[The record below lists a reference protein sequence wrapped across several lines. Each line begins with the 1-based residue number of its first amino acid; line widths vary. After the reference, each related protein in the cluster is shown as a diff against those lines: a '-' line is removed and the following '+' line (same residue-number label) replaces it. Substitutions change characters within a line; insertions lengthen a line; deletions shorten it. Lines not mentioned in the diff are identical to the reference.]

1 MRLKNVASR
10 EIVQADVI
18 AKQFDGEINHRDQ
31 TAIVRSSLNETDVQ
45 QLRERHGPDERVQSS
60 HEHVCQL
67 VSPNKRKNPRH
78 VGRFLKESQQE
89 TRDFS
94 KSTDIVHCIE
104 SVLSRKLSHL
114 MDEHGKMIQRKN
126 LRGIISLKRFQ
137 AYEKAAAG

>member
-78 VGRFLKESQQE
+78 VGRFLKESQ
-89 TRDFS
+89 
-94 KSTDIVHCIE
+94 
-104 SVLSRKLSHL
+104 
-114 MDEHGKMIQRKN
+114 
-126 LRGIISLKRFQ
+126 
-137 AYEKAAAG
+137 